1 MKPIN
6 CATTTAVRALSAA
19 PRQAARFSTTATAAS
34 GPSYSQKP
42 GESKADAWARNM
54 GEVREWRR
62 RQATTEDQVSLY
74 LPPGVEAPRAKASP
88 REASISTLLAAGAA
102 LGHKKSIMHPAYLPF
117 VYGNRAGLN
126 IIDLDQTL
134 SILRRCAS
142 VVRDV
147 VKDDGVVLFVSKQ
160 RNATL
165 QIKARMGDNG
175 FVAASWMPG
184 LLTNAETYFGIDP
197 IMKGSYL
204 PDLVIFSSPANN
216 IGAIRECT
224 MRKVPT
230 MGIVDSNMDPRIVTY
245 AIPANAASV
254 RTAELVI
261 GTLSLAGQEGRRLRL
276 REEEKASLRKTRDLE
291 WRRNLKGGKRDEA
304 E

>member
-1 MKPIN
+1 MKPTS
-6 CATTTAVRALSAA
+6 CATTGALRALTAA
-19 PRQAARFSTTATAAS
+19 PRQAARFSTTAAVS
-34 GPSYSQKP
+34 GPSYTQQP
-42 GESKADAWARNM
+42 GESKAAAWSRNM
-54 GEVREWRR
+54 DEVRDWRR
-62 RQATTEDQVSLY
+62 RQAETDAQVSLY
-74 LPPGVEAPRAKASP
+74 LPPGVETPRSVSP

-165 QIKARMGDNG
+165 KIKGRMGDNG
-175 FVAASWMPG
+175 FVTASWMPG
-184 LLTNAETYFGIDP
+184 LLTNSETYFGMEP
-197 IMKGSYL
+197 IMKGTYL

-254 RTAELVI
+254 RTAELVL
-261 GTLSLAGQEGRRLRL
+261 GTLSLAGQEGRRLRV
-276 REEEKASLRKTRDLE
+276 RDEEKASLRKSRDSE
-291 WRRNLKGGKRDEA
+291 WRRNLRTNQRDE
-304 E
+304 EEQ